1 MTSPMLTVLVL
12 AVLWLIVVVPMIVRR
27 HDDRAHERS
36 VEQFGRSMR
45 ALTRRHVAL
54 SRPAVSRRADVD
66 DTRQAVRRVAGPRTS
81 PRMTE
86 PRRELFVP
94 GARPAA
100 LAPSMRRPVPAAE
113 EALMYPVDRTEMS
126 PARLQMMVRRR
137 RSLAILSIGSVATL
151 VLALVLGGVLWVP
164 ALLFLA
170 GLGGYVY
177 FLRSQVLR
185 DRERREARQVRASAH
200 GPISYDAT
208 KDPEPYGA
216 DSTVRID
223 DDDLALHD
231 HDTIDLTGLYAEET
245 LAQSAPQRRAS

>member
-54 SRPAVSRRADVD
+54 SRPAVSRPIDVD
-66 DTRQAVRRVAGPRTS
+66 DTRHAVRRVAGPRT
-81 PRMTE
+81 PRGADLR
-86 PRRELFVP
+86 PDLFVP

-113 EALMYPVDRTEMS
+113 ETLMYPVDRTEMS
-126 PARLQMMVRRR
+126 PARASMMARRR
-137 RSLAILSIGSVATL
+137 RSLALLGLGSLACL
-151 VLALVLGGVLWVP
+151 VLAVVMGGALWVP
-164 ALLFLA
+164 ALLFLT
-170 GLGGYVY
+170 GLGGYLY

-185 DRERREARQVRASAH
+185 DRERREARQVRAGVRRPA
-200 GPISYDAT
+200 GYDAT
-208 KDPEPYGA
+208 DEPELQVA

-231 HDTIDLTGLYAEET
+231 HDTVDLTGLYAEET
-245 LAQSAPQRRAS
+245 FAHAGAQQRAS

>member
-1 MTSPMLTVLVL
+1 MLTVLVL

-66 DTRQAVRRVAGPRTS
+66 DTRQAVRRGPDPRTP
-81 PRMTE
+81 PRSSQ
-86 PRRELFVP
+86 PRPELYVP
-94 GARPAA
+94 GARSAA

-126 PARLQMMVRRR
+126 PARMQMMARRR
-137 RSLAILSIGSVATL
+137 RSLTILTIGSVASV
-151 VLALVLGGVLWVP
+151 VLAVVLGGVLWVP

-170 GLGGYVY
+170 GLGGYLY

-185 DRERREARQVRASAH
+185 DRERREARQVRASAR
-200 GPISYDAT
+200 GPVGWEVTEDA
-208 KDPEPYGA
+208 EPRLA

-223 DDDLALHD
+223 DDDPALHD
-231 HDTIDLTGLYAEET
+231 HDTIDLTGLYAEEAF
-245 LAQSAPQRRAS
+245 AQSGPQRRAS

>member
-1 MTSPMLTVLVL
+1 MTAPMLTVLVL

-66 DTRQAVRRVAGPRTS
+66 DTRQAVGRVAGPRTL
-81 PRMTE
+81 PRMSE
-86 PRRELFVP
+86 PRPELFVP
-94 GARPAA
+94 GARAAA

-126 PARLQMMVRRR
+126 PARLAMMARRR
-137 RSLAILSIGSVATL
+137 RSLAILGLGSAVTL
-151 VLALVLGGVLWVP
+151 VLAVVLGGVLWVP

-177 FLRSQVLR
+177 FLRSQVVR
-185 DRERREARQVRASAH
+185 DRERREARQVRASAR
-200 GPISYDAT
+200 GPVSYDAT
-208 KDPEPYGA
+208 DDPEPNVT

-223 DDDLALHD
+223 DDALALHD

-245 LAQSAPQRRAS
+245 FAQEGAQRRAS

>member
-66 DTRQAVRRVAGPRTS
+66 DTRQAVRRVAGPGAS
-81 PRMTE
+81 PRMSE
-86 PRRELFVP
+86 PRPDLFVP

-113 EALMYPVDRTEMS
+113 EALMYPVDRTDMS
-126 PARLQMMVRRR
+126 PARLQMMARRR
-137 RSLAILSIGSVATL
+137 RSLAILSVGSAATL
-151 VLALVLGGVLWVP
+151 VLAVVLGGALWVP

-185 DRERREARQVRASAH
+185 DRERREARQVRASAR
-200 GPISYDAT
+200 GPVSYEVTD
-208 KDPEPYGA
+208 DPAPPVA

-245 LAQSAPQRRAS
+245 FAQNAPQRRAS

>member
-1 MTSPMLTVLVL
+1 MTSPMLTVFVL

-54 SRPAVSRRADVD
+54 SRPAVSRRSDVE
-66 DTRQAVRRVAGPRTS
+66 DTRQAVRRVTGPRTS
-81 PRMTE
+81 PWTPK
-86 PRRELFVP
+86 PRPELFVP
-94 GARPAA
+94 GARSAA
-100 LAPSMRRPVPAAE
+100 LAPSVRRPVPAAE

-126 PARLQMMVRRR
+126 SAHLQMMARRR
-137 RSLAILSIGSVATL
+137 RSLAILGIGSAASL
-151 VLALVLGGVLWVP
+151 VLATVLGGVLWVP

-185 DRERREARQVRASAH
+185 DRERREARQVRASAR
-200 GPISYDAT
+200 GPASYDAT
-208 KDPEPYGA
+208 EDPEPHVA

-223 DDDLALHD
+223 DDHLALHD
-231 HDTIDLTGLYAEET
+231 HDTIDLTGLYAEEAF
-245 LAQSAPQRRAS
+245 AQDAAQRRAS

>member
-66 DTRQAVRRVAGPRTS
+66 DTRQAVRRGPDPRTS
-81 PRMTE
+81 PRSSQ
-86 PRRELFVP
+86 PRPELYVP
-94 GARPAA
+94 GARAAA

-126 PARLQMMVRRR
+126 PARLQMMARRR
-137 RSLAILSIGSVATL
+137 RSLAILTIGSVASV
-151 VLALVLGGVLWVP
+151 VLAVVLGGVLWVP

-170 GLGGYVY
+170 GLGGYIY

-185 DRERREARQVRASAH
+185 DRERREARQVRASAR
-200 GPISYDAT
+200 GPAGWDVTEDA
-208 KDPEPYGA
+208 EPRLA

-223 DDDLALHD
+223 DDDPALHD
-231 HDTIDLTGLYAEET
+231 HDTIDLTGLYAEEAF
-245 LAQSAPQRRAS
+245 AQSGSQRRAS